1 MNVIEKAKELKNCP
15 FCGGDAELHKYEYGT
30 DVIVN
35 CKGCD
40 IQQGIYWHKDDAIK
54 AWNTRTPIVE
64 AQEWNPNM
72 DDMAFIKRWV
82 QRVHDKETTLE
93 EFYGV
98 LRYYEPLKP
107 ITEEANDK

>member
-1 MNVIEKAKELKNCP
+1 MNVIEKAKELKEI
-15 FCGGDAELHKYEYGT
+15 FDTTSDEYAESNNLVDSGEWYDLSGRQDE
-30 DVIVN
+30 VIS
-35 CKGCD
+35 D
-40 IQQGIYWHKDDAIK
+40 LLA
-54 AWNTRTPIVE
+54 IVE